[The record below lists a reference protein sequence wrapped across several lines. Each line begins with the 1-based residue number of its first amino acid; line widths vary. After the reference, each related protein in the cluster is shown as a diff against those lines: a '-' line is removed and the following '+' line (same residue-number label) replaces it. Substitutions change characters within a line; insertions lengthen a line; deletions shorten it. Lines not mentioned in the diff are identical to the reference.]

1 MGHTG
6 NNGNGKCGILP
17 LFILSRNLLVF
28 CWADQ
33 HFRKTVVLSSNRK
46 HKCKT
51 RVCVYLEAAK
61 GPLFGETSGKLNFF
75 SCKTRHRRIL
85 PGNEFHLDG
94 AEKILQSSHYHNLEL
109 VYGLPPSL
117 SRALSTLTR
126 TSESSARSPLDLS
139 PTAKTGFGSEGSKEM
154 WEI

>member
-1 MGHTG
+1 MQLQSNSCSPPGKGSYSRRGSGTHS
-6 NNGNGKCGILP
+6 NNGNGKYGILP
-17 LFILSRNLLVF
+17 LFILSGNLLVF

-46 HKCKT
+46 QKCKT

-75 SCKTRHRRIL
+75 SCKTRHGRIL

-94 AEKILQSSHYHNLEL
+94 DERILIT
-109 VYGLPPSL
+109 
-117 SRALSTLTR
+117 SRVLIIIIWS
-126 TSESSARSPLDLS
+126 
-139 PTAKTGFGSEGSKEM
+139 
-154 WEI
+154 

>member
-1 MGHTG
+1 MIHCFKFASNILFTTWKLSSKDLPCSCRAILAHLLEKVLTAEGAMGHTG
-6 NNGNGKCGILP
+6 NNGNGKCDILP
-17 LFILSRNLLVF
+17 LFIWSGNLLVF

-75 SCKTRHRRIL
+75 SCKTGHGRIL
-85 PGNEFHLDG
+85 PGNEFHFL
-94 AEKILQSSHYHNLEL
+94 
-109 VYGLPPSL
+109 
-117 SRALSTLTR
+117 LTWR
-126 TSESSARSPLDLS
+126 VLIIIIWS
-139 PTAKTGFGSEGSKEM
+139 
-154 WEI
+154 